1 MKPAAPDRRYLLET
15 LTRLLEVP
23 SPSGYTD
30 AIVRLVAHE
39 LDDIGVEHELTR
51 RGAIRANI
59 PGKVSQPDRA
69 VVAHLDTL
77 GAMVTRIKDDGRLA
91 LAPVGHWP
99 SRHASGVRVNVIGHE
114 RTFRGTILPLLASG
128 HVYGNEVDTQ
138 PVSWDHIEV
147 RVDERITSRAD
158 AEALGISVG
167 DFVAFDTGTEIL
179 ENGHIVSRHLD
190 NKAGVAVLLTAVR
203 EVVRAGV
210 TLPLDC
216 HPLFTIFE
224 EVGSG
229 ASAILHQEVA
239 EMVSIDNATP
249 APGQSSSEYEVTL
262 CMMDSTGPFD
272 FHLNRHL
279 AELAENIGVTYHRD
293 VFRYYRTDAA
303 SAVEAG
309 NDIRTALLCFGAD
322 ASHGYERT
330 HVDGLIDLCRM
341 VIAYLQS
348 PACVPRD
355 RDELGPINGFPEQPP
370 VEPPPAS

>member
-1 MKPAAPDRRYLLET
+1 MKQPAPDRRYLLDT
-15 LTRLLEVP
+15 LARLLEVP

-30 AIVRLVAHE
+30 AIVHLVADE
-39 LDDIGVEHELTR
+39 LDDFGVEYELTR

-59 PGKVSQPDRA
+59 PGKVSAPDRA
-69 VVAHLDTL
+69 VVCHLDTL

-99 SRHASGVRVNVIGHE
+99 SRHATGARVSVLGRE
-114 RTFRGTILPLLASG
+114 RTHRGTVLPLLASG
-128 HVYGNEVDTQ
+128 HVYGDAVDTQ
-138 PVSWDHIEV
+138 PVSWDHIEI
-147 RVDERITSRAD
+147 RVDERIGSRAE
-158 AEALGISVG
+158 AEALGLSVG

-179 ENGHIVSRHLD
+179 ENGFIVSRHLD
-190 NKAGVAVLLTAVR
+190 DKAGVAVLLTAVR
-203 EVVRAGV
+203 AVVRAGV

-229 ASAILHQEVA
+229 ASAILHQDVA

-279 AELAENIGVTYHRD
+279 AELAEQNGVPYRRD
-293 VFRYYRTDAA
+293 VFRHYRTDIA

-309 NDIRTALLCFGAD
+309 NDIRTALLCFGLD

-330 HVDGLIDLCRM
+330 HLDSLTALARLLSLYM
-341 VIAYLQS
+341 QS
-348 PACVPRD
+348 NPLFERD
-355 RDELGPINGFPEQPP
+355 SESLGPVGDLPP
-370 VEPPPAS
+370 VESEQF